1 VSYEVHIAAPAQRYL
16 GRIPQS
22 VQERVLARIE
32 QIAEDPFGRHTKPL
46 QGGAGYRGAR
56 VGGLRIIFTVD
67 RARQLVEISEIGP
80 RGEIYRRL

>member
-1 VSYEVHIAAPAQRYL
+1 VNYEVHIAGPAQRYL
-16 GRIPQS
+16 GRTPQS
-22 VQERVLARIE
+22 VRERVLARIE

-46 QGGAGYRGAR
+46 QGSAGYRGAR

-67 RARQLVEISEIGP
+67 RTRHIVEISEIGP